1 MSARADSIEKDIFMN
16 SSLWSAD
23 LRTHIK
29 IVVVSL
35 VAAIVIVIAGFSTRS
50 GDSNS
55 TTTAMTKAHGP
66 VLRAGKPASIT
77 TNDISKIR

>member
-1 MSARADSIEKDIFMN
+1 MN

-23 LRTHIK
+23 LSTHIK

-35 VAAIVIVIAGFSTRS
+35 VAAVVIVFAGISTRI

-55 TTTAMTKAHGP
+55 TAAITKVSDP
-66 VLRAGKPASIT
+66 VLRASNPANIT